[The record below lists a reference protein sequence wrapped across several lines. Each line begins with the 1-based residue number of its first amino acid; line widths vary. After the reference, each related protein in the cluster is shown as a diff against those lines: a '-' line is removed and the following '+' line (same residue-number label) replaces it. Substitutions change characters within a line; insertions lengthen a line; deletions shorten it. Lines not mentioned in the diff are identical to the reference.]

1 MAVASPVVI
10 TVFFLGGTISMS
22 GTSSAVAR
30 LGGDALL
37 ASVPGLTDLGVELD
51 VRDFRRMPSASFT
64 FADLLELVEQAEQA
78 EQAPDGVVVVQGT
91 DTIEETAFLAD
102 LLWSAD
108 APFVVTGAMRT
119 PAMAGADGPANLLA
133 AITVA
138 ADESARG
145 RGALA
150 VLNDEI
156 HAARFVA
163 KRHTSSPA
171 AFESPDTGPIGR
183 VVEGV
188 PVFRYDVPRRPALT
202 RPSRIDVHVPLL
214 VATVG
219 DDGALLDGIG
229 AGCAGLVVAGFGVGH
244 VPEAWVERLGALAQ
258 RMPVVLASRIGAGPV
273 LTRTYGAP
281 GSETDLR
288 NRGLLTCGHLTAY
301 QARLLLLLLLSNG
314 EPDVRGAF
322 ERWVTQR

>member
-1 MAVASPVVI
+1 MTAVASPIVV

-30 LGGDALL
+30 LGGAELL
-37 ASVPGLTDLGVELD
+37 ASVPGLADLGVELD

-64 FADLLELVEQAEQA
+64 FADLLELVDQAA
-78 EQAPDGVVVVQGT
+78 QAPDGVVVVQGT

-102 LLWSAD
+102 LLWAAD

-138 ADESARG
+138 ADKSARG

-163 KRHTSSPA
+163 KRHTASPA
-171 AFESPDTGPIGR
+171 AFQSPDTGPVGR
-183 VVEGV
+183 IVEGV
-188 PVFRYDVPRRPALT
+188 PVFRYDLPRRPALP
-202 RPSRIDVHVPLL
+202 RPDRIDVRVPLL
-214 VATVG
+214 VTTVG
-219 DDGALLDGIG
+219 DDGVLLDAIG
-229 AGCAGLVVAGFGVGH
+229 AGAGGLVIAGFGVGH
-244 VPEAWVERLGALAQ
+244 VPEAWVERIGALAQ

-288 NRGLLTCGHLTAY
+288 NRGVITCGQLNAY
-301 QARLLLLLLLSNG
+301 QARLLLLVLLTNG
-314 EPDVRGAF
+314 EPDLRGAF
-322 ERWVTQR
+322 ERWVTQP